1 MGHTAGVAGLEPANA
16 GVKVPCLTTWRHPI
30 AGCPPHDAADL
41 NRPVSAASGS
51 FRLRTAIFQIA
62 RARRTCVRPPLG
74 EERGR
79 IVGLEPTTS
88 RATIWR
94 STTELYPPC
103 HSAPGGARTPDP
115 RLRRPLLYP
124 TELQAQ
130 TGNQAIRPAG
140 LLADRYRVYQRSGDL
155 SIPFLRFF
163 QIVEHFTTPAAANG
177 RSPLPPGTSARP
189 PGAGSGCRSTS
200 IPASAPPG

>member
-41 NRPVSAASGS
+41 KGK
-51 FRLRTAIFQIA
+51 
-62 RARRTCVRPPLG
+62 
-74 EERGR
+74 GR

-94 STTELYPPC
+94 STTELYPPQSSGFPRPPSRIVSALSASTQLGI
-103 HSAPGGARTPDP
+103 SAPGGIRTPDP

-130 TGNQAIRPAG
+130 TGNQAIHPSG
-140 LLADRYRVYQRSGDL
+140 LLADRYRLYQTLPALSTPFFEKNSGCGQLLPHPDL
-155 SIPFLRFF
+155 P
-163 QIVEHFTTPAAANG
+163 VTTLAAARG
-177 RSPLPPGTSARP
+177 QLPLPSGISSHQSA
-189 PGAGSGCRSTS
+189 AGSCCRSTS
-200 IPASAPPG
+200 APESAG